1 MTFSGAGQGSVT
13 LGFTGEYTQKV
24 DSKGRMS
31 VPADFRRVLEA
42 GDPDWTTGLQAGLYL
57 LYGDHLK
64 ETLHAYTV
72 EEFRKTMA
80 DINAMPK
87 GDPNKR
93 ALSHLIIGQSMR
105 LDVDKDGRV
114 VMPLKQRE
122 KLGIKD
128 GELFFRGMG
137 DHFEVWK
144 AETFHATI
152 GATLSDWLAEQP
164 DDFDPLSLLGT

>member
-1 MTFSGAGQGSVT
+1 MA

-24 DSKGRMS
+24 DGKGRMS

-72 EEFRKTMA
+72 EEFRQTMA

-122 KLGIKD
+122 KLGIKE

-152 GATLSDWLAEQP
+152 GASLNDWLADKP